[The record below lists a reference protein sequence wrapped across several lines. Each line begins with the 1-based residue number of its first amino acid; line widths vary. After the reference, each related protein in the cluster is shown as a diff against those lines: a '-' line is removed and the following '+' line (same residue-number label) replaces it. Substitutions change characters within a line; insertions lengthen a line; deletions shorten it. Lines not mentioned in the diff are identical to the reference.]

1 MYKIE
6 NISTPP
12 FAQYSAEEEI
22 DIEAIYYEQQNYH
35 ELLEL
40 TKSGVSRFVLGQRGQ
55 GKSATIHHLINDLRR
70 GAVLPILITRYDGFP
85 EKGNESYYLYSMIQG
100 IVFAIAQHLYQF
112 PNSVKNLSETQ
123 RNEIGVLIEA
133 FYDQLLADD
142 FLGKSKTIKRVHRIN
157 IFSGYGIN

>member
-40 TKSGVSRFVLGQRGQ
+40 TKSGVVRCQTKVHNC
-55 GKSATIHHLINDLRR
+55 K
-70 GAVLPILITRYDGFP
+70 Y
-85 EKGNESYYLYSMIQG
+85 SY
-100 IVFAIAQHLYQF
+100 
-112 PNSVKNLSETQ
+112 
-123 RNEIGVLIEA
+123 
-133 FYDQLLADD
+133 LL
-142 FLGKSKTIKRVHRIN
+142 
-157 IFSGYGIN
+157 

>member
-1 MYKIE
+1 M
-6 NISTPP
+6 
-12 FAQYSAEEEI
+12 
-22 DIEAIYYEQQNYH
+22 IYA
-35 ELLEL
+35 
-40 TKSGVSRFVLGQRGQ
+40 G
-55 GKSATIHHLINDLRR
+55 

-142 FLGKSKTIKRVHRIN
+142 FLEKSKTIKRVHRIN